1 MIYIFSYHRSISTE
15 AVNFCTEAE
24 NFNLPYEYTLD
35 DSFIYGCPLS
45 LIPGSHFMGTVQVTG
60 SVISQNSYRRLT
72 VVFDVDSIAE
82 LVDNVDVCTCADD
95 EMNCD
100 CDFIALEYYFRFDV
114 HNAFLHLKD
123 ILPNSMQIK
132 VSVKAGRYH
141 TSFVTESKHRY
152 DCPCDNFRNQI
163 EIVHT
168 SFDPFDVFLEKKTT
182 TL

>member
-15 AVNFCTEAE
+15 AE
-24 NFNLPYEYTLD
+24 NFNFPYEYTLD
-35 DSFIYGCPLS
+35 DVFIYGCPLS

-82 LVDNVDVCTCADD
+82 LVDNGDVCTCADD

-114 HNAFLHLKD
+114 HNAFVHLKD

-163 EIVHT
+163 EIVHH
-168 SFDPFDVFLEKKTT
+168 SFDPFDVFAEKKTT